1 MLAVQ
6 QIEVQQVQTV
16 LGGDGTDEGMQRLQS
31 EQIARIAEQ
40 VVPVTITA

>member
-16 LGGDGTDEGMQRLQS
+16 PEGEGTGEGMQRLQS

-40 VVPVTITA
+40 VVLLTTTA